1 MPHQLILSCNIHNL
15 LMRNNQYSPQ
25 TLYKTFV
32 YVNGLTHF
40 MSPVLLYPHPPHPP
54 PPPPRKQK
62 TIGGV
67 SRRYE
72 IRTLDRKGLL
82 TKTLLQILFCIFT
95 LTTQVIIFNQHLNF
109 ESTFEST
116 CFWKENGVNIKAA
129 PSYEINSF
137 IYIYIQDIN

>member
-40 MSPVLLYPHPPHPP
+40 MSPVLLYPPPPHPP
-54 PPPPRKQK
+54 PK
-62 TIGGV
+62 TENHRWCFQEV
-67 SRRYE
+67 WNTN
-72 IRTLDRKGLL
+72 IRQKGLL